1 MKRVLLLFI
10 ALMTV
15 GNVAMAGDKNKK
27 EVKKAPNDKEI
38 EWISFEE
45 AEKRMQKEP
54 RKVWIDVYTD
64 WCGWCKVMD
73 KKTFTHPEVIKY
85 INTKYYAIKFNAERT
100 DSFSFA
106 GKKWGFMPEYKAN
119 GLAVQ
124 LMNGQMSYPTS
135 IVMVENFQNPSAIPG
150 YLAVGQIEPILK
162 YIGEDIYKTTKFE
175 EYQPTAQ
182 STWKEILMPMA
193 PGHN

>member
-15 GNVAMAGDKNKK
+15 GNVVMAADKNKK
-27 EVKKAPNDKEI
+27 EEKKTVNDKEI

-64 WCGWCKVMD
+64 WCGWCKVLD
-73 KKTFTHPEVIKY
+73 KKTFSHPEVIKY
-85 INTKYYAIKFNAERT
+85 MNTKYYAIKFNAERT

-135 IVMVENFQNPSAIPG
+135 IVMTENFQNPSAIPG
-150 YLAVGQIEPILK
+150 YLAVPQIEPILK
-162 YIGEDIYKTTKFE
+162 YIAEDTYKTTKYE
-175 EYQPTAQ
+175 EYGKTFVPV
-182 STWKEILMPMA
+182 WKEILAPMA
-193 PGHN
+193 PGAH

>member
-15 GNVAMAGDKNKK
+15 GNMAMAADKNKK
-27 EVKKAPNDKEI
+27 DAKQPINDKEI

-85 INTKYYAIKFNAERT
+85 INTKYYAVKFNAERT

-135 IVMVENFQNPSAIPG
+135 VVMVENFQNPSAIPG
-150 YLAVGQIEPILK
+150 YLAVPQIEPILK
-162 YIGEDIYKTTKFE
+162 YIAEDTYKTTKYE
-175 EYQPTAQ
+175 EYSKAFVPV
-182 STWKEILMPMA
+182 WKEILMPTA
-193 PGHN
+193 PGAH

>member
-1 MKRVLLLFI
+1 MKRVLLFFI

-15 GNVAMAGDKNKK
+15 GNVVTAADKNKK
-27 EVKKAPNDKEI
+27 EEKKTVNDKEI

-64 WCGWCKVMD
+64 WCGWCKVLD
-73 KKTFTHPEVIKY
+73 KKTFSHPEVIKY
-85 INTKYYAIKFNAERT
+85 MNTKYYAIKFDAERT

-135 IVMVENFQNPSAIPG
+135 IVMTENFQNPSAIPG
-150 YLAVGQIEPILK
+150 YLAVPQIEPILK
-162 YIGEDIYKTTKFE
+162 YIAEDTYKTTKYE
-175 EYQPTAQ
+175 EYSKTFVPV
-182 STWKEILMPMA
+182 WKEILTPMA
-193 PGHN
+193 PGAH

>member
-15 GNVAMAGDKNKK
+15 GNVVTAADKNKK
-27 EVKKAPNDKEI
+27 EEKKTVNDKEI

-73 KKTFTHPEVIKY
+73 KKTFSHPEVIKY
-85 INTKYYAIKFNAERT
+85 MNTKYYAVKFNAERT

-124 LMNGQMSYPTS
+124 LMNGQMSYPTG
-135 IVMVENFQNPSAIPG
+135 IVMVENFQNPILIGG
-150 YLAVGQIEPILK
+150 YHPVTEMEPILK
-162 YIGEDIYKTTKFE
+162 YIAEDIYKTKKFE
-175 EYQPTAQ
+175 EYQPTFQ
-182 STWKEILMPMA
+182 PTWKEILTPIA
-193 PGHN
+193 PSMY